1 MSRWIVQ
8 NVPAWWLVV
17 LAVVVLPAL
26 AVLIQWLIR
35 RRAPSL
41 ASGEN
46 NDAVGFLGA
55 TAAVVYAI
63 IVGFMVITLWEN
75 YVAAGDTVENE
86 TSSLHDLVQFS
97 GAFGPA
103 AQNEIRRQVVQYAK
117 SVTTK
122 EWQAMAQEKD
132 SPAAQMDFDRLIT
145 A

>member
-1 MSRWIVQ
+1 M
-8 NVPAWWLVV
+8 
-17 LAVVVLPAL
+17 VVLPAL

-75 YVAAGDTVENE
+75 YIAAGDTVENE
-86 TSSLHDLVQFS
+86 TSSLQDLVQFS
-97 GAFGPA
+97 GAFGPV
-103 AQNEIRRQVVQYAK
+103 AQNEIRHLVVQYAK
-117 SVTTK
+117 SVTTN
-122 EWQAMAQEKD
+122 EWQAMARYY
-132 SPAAQMDFDRLIT
+132 SPGL
-145 A
+145 